1 MILIATNIHAGS
13 GEIVN
18 LFGFAKN
25 ALEGTSN
32 PQAARSSQAGC
43 ATFLCLAKIPYKGE
57 LASGGVRIILAV
69 AMTSWFGW
77 SPNAVFN
84 D

>member
-1 MILIATNIHAGS
+1 MDKSVILIATNIHAGS

-32 PQAARSSQAGC
+32 LQAGRSSRPGC
-43 ATFLCLAKIPYKGE
+43 ATKSLI
-57 LASGGVRIILAV
+57 RIAPD
-69 AMTSWFGW
+69 T
-77 SPNAVFN
+77 P
-84 D
+84 